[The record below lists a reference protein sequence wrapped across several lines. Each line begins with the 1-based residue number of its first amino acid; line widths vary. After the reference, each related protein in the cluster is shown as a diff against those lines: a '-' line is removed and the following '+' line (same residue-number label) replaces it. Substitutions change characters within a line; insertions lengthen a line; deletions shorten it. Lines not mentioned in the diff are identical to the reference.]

1 MEKINLEKILRN
13 QIGYM
18 GNEPNLTRLISD
30 RAIGKDILNAMKEAC
45 KQVLELAAENA
56 TGDIFHGNDGYFEG
70 KVSAIVNKQSILNTI
85 NQVE

>member
-45 KQVLELAAENA
+45 KQTLKHLFIYLKDKENFSIFELQE
-56 TGDIFHGNDGYFEG
+56 IIKKYEEE
-70 KVSAIVNKQSILNTI
+70 L
-85 NQVE
+85 